1 MALCVWQQV
10 ARARWKGDTFEDMD
24 QGEQSDHMDRSEPM
38 NAPGVEQLRAELRQL
53 RSEMEALR
61 ARILRLEE
69 TQGAAQTRERTRG
82 QTIAASHLIAQDVP
96 ISDIASAAA
105 PPQLTFTQPA
115 RPSLE
120 SRIGSQLFNR
130 IGIVALLVGAAWFLK
145 YAADRRWLGTGARVS
160 IGFAV
165 GLALIAWSE
174 RFRRRQYP
182 VFSFSL
188 KAVGTG
194 VLYLVLW
201 ASFALFH
208 LVPYPVA
215 FAGMVLVTAG
225 NAWMCWVQRSEV
237 LAAYAT
243 IGGFLTP
250 ALLAQDHT
258 SVLTLGSYLLLLN
271 AGLLALLALRQ
282 WPGLLPAAFLGT
294 TCYLADLA
302 LHTARLEVS
311 GETGEAFWLTA
322 GFFALFSLATALLPS
337 MDTPVAMPTPVGVTL
352 ANAATGGFEIW
363 RLGQDVLPAA
373 QWLPVAIALWFAAIL
388 FAANLLAGRQADL
401 PGFKAGSAK
410 AVLAPWCALVL
421 LFTAIGIWTALSGA
435 GVIVGWAL
443 ECACVL
449 LLALRPGAGE
459 TGGLPSILPAAPAAL
474 LGAAAF
480 ALLFDSFGHV
490 LPPALQ
496 PVLNIRF
503 GLYLLV
509 IAVAVLAVRVAAL
522 QHARH
527 RPGLQSWSS
536 MGAAA
541 SMLAVVLLLVC
552 GGFEIHTWIG
562 PVAGQGTA
570 ERFWDSAW
578 ATMLGVALL
587 ALGFRL
593 RWALLRWEALTLL
606 TLAIAKVFLVDTRS
620 LSQGLRIV
628 SFLGLGV
635 FLLGVSFIYQR
646 DLLKLRGKEHEG

>member
-1 MALCVWQQV
+1 M
-10 ARARWKGDTFEDMD
+10 
-24 QGEQSDHMDRSEPM
+24 EPS
-38 NAPGVEQLRAELRQL
+38 AVEQLQAEVRQL
-53 RSEMEALR
+53 RPEIEAMR

-69 TQGAAQTRERTRG
+69 TQGATQTRDRARG
-82 QTIAASHLIAQDVP
+82 QPSADSQPIAEDFRVLDRDRSSPL
-96 ISDIASAAA
+96 
-105 PPQLTFTQPA
+105 PPLKFTQPA

-130 IGIVALLVGAAWFLK
+130 IGIVALLVGAAWSLK
-145 YAADRRWLGTGARVS
+145 YAADRHWLGAEARVS

-165 GLALIAWSE
+165 GLALLAWSE
-174 RFRRRQYP
+174 RFRRQQFP

-215 FAGMVLVTAG
+215 FAGMILVTAG

-237 LAAYAT
+237 LAAYAA

-282 WPGLLPAAFLGT
+282 WPRLLPAAFLGT
-294 TCYLADLA
+294 TFYLMDLA
-302 LHTARLEVS
+302 LHTARMHAL
-311 GETGEAFWLTA
+311 GEAGEAFWLSA
-322 GFFALFSLATALLPS
+322 GFFALFSLAPVLLPS
-337 MDTPVAMPTPVGVTL
+337 MDTSVAIPTAVSVTL
-352 ANAATGGFEIW
+352 ANAAIGSFEIW
-363 RLGQDVLPAA
+363 RLGQGVLPAP
-373 QWLPVAIALWFAAIL
+373 QWFPVAIALWFAGIL
-388 FAANLLAGRQADL
+388 FAAILLAGRQADF
-401 PGFKAGSAK
+401 PGFKTRSAY
-410 AVLAPWCALVL
+410 ALLAPWSGLIL
-421 LFTAIGIWTALSGA
+421 LFTACGIWTALSGA
-435 GVIVGWAL
+435 GVILGWTL
-443 ECACVL
+443 ESACVL
-449 LLALRPGAGE
+449 LLAARPGAGE
-459 TGGLPSILPAAPAAL
+459 TGSLTIFQPVAPAAL
-474 LGAAAF
+474 LAAAAF
-480 ALLFDSFGHV
+480 ALLFDSFCHV
-490 LPPALQ
+490 LPPASQ
-496 PVLNIRF
+496 PILNIRF
-503 GLYLLV
+503 ALYLLV

-522 QHARH
+522 QHVLH
-527 RPGLQSWSS
+527 RSGLHAWSS

-541 SMLAVVLLLVC
+541 SVLAVLLLLVC
-552 GGFEIHTWIG
+552 GGLEIHTWLG
-562 PVAGQGTA
+562 PASGQGTA

-587 ALGFRL
+587 GLGFRL
-593 RWALLRWEALTLL
+593 RWALLRWQALALL

-646 DLLKLRGKEHEG
+646 DLLNLRGKEHGG